1 MVKLPEIRF
10 KSIIMMFRSILRS
23 TGGLCRQS
31 TENNARFASNITKD
45 LKDFFS
51 PKVAPRTDSHS
62 QLLTKS
68 EDKHLYKLQFHNVK
82 PEALGDYKAF
92 SSEFNKK
99 LESTEE
105 LPMKL
110 AGCWS
115 CWYGDQDTVVHLWR
129 YNNGFKGVSDTNKIL
144 GEQEWYHAMTKDRSK
159 MLLHRN
165 NQMLYEFSFWN
176 DVVPRDGPNIYE
188 LREYKLKAGTLV
200 EWANAWSRG
209 IRHRQQNEQAV
220 GGFFS
225 EIGELNTVYHLW
237 AYKDLEARK
246 ATRQKAWENPGWDNT
261 VYYTVPLIREMSSRI
276 LVPLPHSP
284 LQ

>member
-1 MVKLPEIRF
+1 ML
-10 KSIIMMFRSILRS
+10 FRTLLTSA
-23 TGGLCRQS
+23 GGLCRQS
-31 TENNARFASNITKD
+31 SENNIRFVSTKD

-82 PEALGDYKAF
+82 PEALADYKAF
-92 SSEFNKK
+92 SAEFNAK

-129 YNNGFKGVSDTNKIL
+129 YNNGFKGVADTNKIL
-144 GEQEWYHAMTKDRSK
+144 GNQEWYHEMTKDRSK
-159 MLLHRN
+159 MLNHRN

-176 DVVPRDGPNIYE
+176 DVIPREGPNVYE

-209 IRHRQQNEQAV
+209 IRHRQANDQAV

-237 AYKDLEARK
+237 AYKDLETRK
-246 ATRQKAWENPGWDNT
+246 QTRQKAWQTPGWDNT

-276 LVPLPHSP
+276 LVPLSHSP